1 MRSSLERFRRRRF
14 LSDAN
19 DDAFSPVFATD
30 VSDAETRTEPRVAP
44 PSTLKP
50 TPTLKHPEKDDS
62 EEEDDA
68 VVEAIL
74 EALLKSAQASS
85 VVETSGAEEDCVE
98 RTVASDESERD
109 ASDDDDGRAA
119 RVEALVAEMSATESR
134 GSALIGAEAF
144 GGLYDALARRA
155 EAAAAA
161 AAAMRESDGLR
172 RAPFGTE
179 AARESDERFDSSG
192 SESDGSGSF
201 CSERE
206 RWTPTKKNVLVF
218 SEENARTRDENEN
231 ENENETWSA
240 TLGPFASSVTVAMTP
255 RRDAEGTKKKK
266 KREKK
271 NGDEVTFRF
280 AEAEVLALR
289 YARLVSELEQVGR
302 SREGT
307 PEDDARDCALGLAA
321 GGPTGK

>member
-1 MRSSLERFRRRRF
+1 
-14 LSDAN
+14 
-19 DDAFSPVFATD
+19 
-30 VSDAETRTEPRVAP
+30 
-44 PSTLKP
+44 
-50 TPTLKHPEKDDS
+50 
-62 EEEDDA
+62 
-68 VVEAIL
+68 VEAIL
-74 EALLKSAQASS
+74 EALLESAEAAS
-85 VVETSGAEEDCVE
+85 VVETSGAEENRVE
-98 RTVASDESERD
+98 EKETVASDESEREKN
-109 ASDDDDGRAA
+109 ASDDDDARAA

-161 AAAMRESDGLR
+161 AAAMRERNGLR

-179 AARESDERFDSSG
+179 AARESDFFERFDSSG
-192 SESDGSGSF
+192 SESESDGSGS
-201 CSERE
+201 SE
-206 RWTPTKKNVLVF
+206 RWTPTKRNVLVF
-218 SEENARTRDENEN
+218 SEKNARTR
-231 ENENETWSA
+231 NENETWSA

-255 RRDAEGTKKKK
+255 RRDAEGTKKQ
-266 KREKK
+266 KK
-271 NGDEVTFRF
+271 NDVTFRF

-289 YARLVSELEQVGR
+289 YARLVSELEKVGR